1 MENMMKRLVYSLKMD
16 EVIEMSR
23 ELREL
28 SEMSPT
34 EREIYAMYNP
44 DAEIISVCDSE
55 SLISSREE
63 ILMFMN

>member
-1 MENMMKRLVYSLKMD
+1 MRKLVLSMNMD
-16 EVIEMSR
+16 EIIEMLR
-23 ELREL
+23 EIREL
-28 SEMSPT
+28 SEMSSS